1 MMRRLR
7 MWLAMAAVLLVAGC
21 ADPVVFS
28 EVFQQ
33 KVGEEIRTRYNLW
46 YGNPKEISSLNIQQ
60 GSFLPV
66 GSRIEPVGIRH
77 HPVSGIDDVIF
88 RDEGGRE
95 YVIKFDPGYRLNTV
109 RDFVAMTF
117 TTEGADTLFQGI
129 SEPVRNRILRGEV
142 VPGMTRREVMLA
154 YGPPPAVRTPDLRS
168 ETWFYWI
175 TPSETVRVV
184 FRGDK
189 VRNVLKID
197 ELK

>member
-1 MMRRLR
+1 MV
-7 MWLAMAAVLLVAGC
+7 LAAGC

-33 KVGEEIRTRYNLW
+33 KVGQRIHTRYNLW
-46 YGNPKEISSLNIQQ
+46 YGDPKEISALNIQQ

-66 GSRIEPVGIRH
+66 GSEIRPVGVRH
-77 HPVSGIDDVIF
+77 NVVTGNDEITF
-88 RDEGGRE
+88 RDLNNRE
-95 YVIKFDPGYRLNTV
+95 YVIKFDPGYRLCTT
-109 RDFVAMTF
+109 RDFLTMTF
-117 TTEGADTLFQGI
+117 TTDDPESFYTGI
-129 SEPVRNRILRGEV
+129 SDPVRNRIRRGEV
-142 VPGMTRREVMLA
+142 VPGMTRGEVLLA

-175 TPSETVRVV
+175 GPSETVRVI

>member
-1 MMRRLR
+1 MRRLR

-77 HPVSGIDDVIF
+77 HPVS
-88 RDEGGRE
+88 RH
-95 YVIKFDPGYRLNTV
+95 
-109 RDFVAMTF
+109 
-117 TTEGADTLFQGI
+117 
-129 SEPVRNRILRGEV
+129 
-142 VPGMTRREVMLA
+142 RRC
-154 YGPPPAVRTPDLRS
+154 DL
-168 ETWFYWI
+168 
-175 TPSETVRVV
+175 P
-184 FRGDK
+184 
-189 VRNVLKID
+189 
-197 ELK
+197 